1 MQELLYLVHRIPY
14 PPDKGDKIR
23 SYHLLEYLS
32 KHYRIHLGTFID
44 DEKDWRYLDKVKNFC
59 SGETCFINLNPKA
72 ARLRSLSG
80 LFSGQPLTL
89 PYYWNGGLQTWVD
102 SVLETRSIRN
112 IVVFSSAMAQYVS
125 HAGSVRRIIDFVDID
140 SDKWMQY
147 SATKTWP
154 MSWIYRRES
163 RLLLG
168 YERKIAKD
176 FDSAAFV
183 SETEANLFKQLA
195 PEAATKVTYFNNG
208 VDADYFSP
216 QNVYPNPYPAGIET
230 LVFIG
235 AMDYWANVDAV
246 DWFARSILPV
256 IRAQLP
262 KIEFYIVGARP
273 IAEVT
278 ALAAFPGVTVTGSV
292 PDVRPYL
299 AHASLA
305 VAPLRIARGIQNKV
319 LEAMAMEKIVIA
331 SPQAVEGIRAVR
343 GQELLVAND
352 ESDFA
357 LQIISLFQGG
367 LFRNIACAARARV
380 LEDYSWKRN
389 LGRIDELLFQPQA
402 TSADEGCSR
411 YLQIHFQSTADD
423 VT

>member
-23 SYHLLEYLS
+23 SYHLLKHLS
-32 KHYRIHLGTFID
+32 QHYRIHLGTFID
-44 DEKDWRYLDKVKNFC
+44 DEKDRGYLGKVRNLC
-59 SGETCFINLNPKA
+59 DETCFVDLHPKT
-72 ARLRSLSG
+72 ARLRSLRG
-80 LFSGQPLTL
+80 LLSGQPLTL
-89 PYYWNGGLQTWVD
+89 PYYRDRSLQAWVN
-102 SVLETRSIRN
+102 SVLERRPIRN
-112 IVVFSSAMAQYVS
+112 ILIFSSAMAQYVS
-125 HAGSVRRIIDFVDID
+125 HAGPARRIIDFVDID

-147 SATKTWP
+147 STTKTWP

-176 FDSAAFV
+176 FDGAAFV
-183 SETEANLFKQLA
+183 SEAEASLFKRLA
-195 PEAATKVTYFNNG
+195 PETAAKVTYFNNG

-216 QNVYPNPYPAGIET
+216 QNNYPNPYPAGIDT

-246 DWFARSILPV
+246 DWFARSIFAT

-262 KIEFYIVGARP
+262 KVEFHIVGARP
-273 IAEVT
+273 TTEVM
-278 ALAAFPGVTVTGSV
+278 ALTAFPGVTVTGSV

-331 SPQAVEGIRAVR
+331 SPQAMEGICAHP
-343 GQELLVAND
+343 GQELFVANN

-357 LQIISLFQGG
+357 HRIMTLLQSKPNGTIG
-367 LFRNIACAARARV
+367 RAARARI
-380 LEDYSWKRN
+380 LEDYGWKKG
-389 LGRIDELLFQPQA
+389 LGRIDALLSQPQA
-402 TSADEGCSR
+402 IYTNKDCSHHLQNRFESAG
-411 YLQIHFQSTADD
+411 DD
-423 VT
+423 VA

>member
-23 SYHLLEYLS
+23 SYHLLKHLS
-32 KHYRIHLGTFID
+32 EHYRIHLGTFID
-44 DEKDWRYLDKVKNFC
+44 DEKDWKYLDKVKNFC
-59 SGETCFINLNPKA
+59 SGETYFTNLNPKA
-72 ARLRSLSG
+72 ARLRSISG

-89 PYYWNGGLQTWVD
+89 PYYRDRGLQAWVD
-102 SVLETRSIRN
+102 SVLETRPIRN
-112 IVVFSSAMAQYVS
+112 ILVFSSAMAQYVS
-125 HAGSVRRIIDFVDID
+125 HAGSIRQIIDFVDID

-168 YERKIAKD
+168 YERKIAKN

-216 QNVYPNPYPAGIET
+216 KNVYSNPYPAGIDI

-246 DWFARSILPV
+246 DWFARSIFPA
-256 IRAQLP
+256 IRARLP
-262 KIEFYIVGARP
+262 DIEFHIVGARP
-273 IAEVT
+273 TPEVR
-278 ALAAFPGVTVTGSV
+278 ALTSLPGVRVAGSV

-299 AHASLA
+299 AYAFMV

-331 SPQAVEGIRAVR
+331 SPQAVEGICAIR

-352 ESDFA
+352 EADFA
-357 LQIISLFQGG
+357 HQIIALFQKGPYHN
-367 LFRNIACAARARV
+367 LAHAARTRV
-380 LEDYSWKRN
+380 LEDYSWKKN
-389 LGRIDELLFQPQA
+389 LGRIDALLFQRQVA
-402 TSADEGCSR
+402 STEEDCSHNLKIR
-411 YLQIHFQSTADD
+411 FQSVVDD

>member
-23 SYHLLEYLS
+23 SYHLLKHLS
-32 KHYRIHLGTFID
+32 QRYRVHLGTFID
-44 DEKDWRYLDKVKNFC
+44 DEKDRSYLGKVRSLC
-59 SGETCFINLNPKA
+59 GETCFVDLYPKT
-72 ARLRSLSG
+72 ARLRSLRG
-80 LFSGQPLTL
+80 LLSGQPLTL
-89 PYYWNGGLQTWVD
+89 PYYRDRGLQAWVNR
-102 SVLETRSIRN
+102 VLETRPIRN
-112 IVVFSSAMAQYVS
+112 ILIFSSAMAQYVS
-125 HAGSVRRIIDFVDID
+125 HAGTVHRIIDFVDID

-147 SATKTWP
+147 STTKTWP
-154 MSWIYRRES
+154 MSWVYRRES

-176 FDSAAFV
+176 FDGAAFV
-183 SETEANLFKQLA
+183 SEAEATLFKRLA
-195 PEAATKVTYFNNG
+195 PETAAKVTYFNNG

-216 QNVYPNPYPAGIET
+216 QNSYPNPYPAGIMT

-235 AMDYWANVDAV
+235 AMDYWANIDAV
-246 DWFARSILPV
+246 DWFARSIFPT

-262 KIEFYIVGARP
+262 EVEFHIVGARP
-273 IAEVT
+273 TTEVV
-278 ALAAFPGVTVTGSV
+278 ALAGLPGVTVTGSV

-331 SPQAVEGIRAVR
+331 SPQAVEGICVHPS
-343 GQELLVAND
+343 QELFVANG

-357 LQIISLFQGG
+357 HRIITLLQSGPNGVIGH
-367 LFRNIACAARARV
+367 AARARV
-380 LEDYSWKRN
+380 LEDYGWKKG
-389 LGRIDELLFQPQA
+389 LGRIDALLSQPQA
-402 TSADEGCSR
+402 IYTKKDRSHHLQNRFESAG
-411 YLQIHFQSTADD
+411 DD
-423 VT
+423 VA

>member
-23 SYHLLEYLS
+23 SYHLLKHLS
-32 KHYRIHLGTFID
+32 QHYRVHLGTFID
-44 DEKDWRYLDKVKNFC
+44 DEKDRSYLGKVRSLC
-59 SGETCFINLNPKA
+59 GETCFVDLYPRA
-72 ARLRSLSG
+72 ARVRSLRG

-89 PYYWNGGLQTWVD
+89 PYYRDRGLQAWVN
-102 SVLETRSIRN
+102 SVLETRPVGN
-112 IVVFSSAMAQYVS
+112 ILIFSSAMAQYVS
-125 HAGSVRRIIDFVDID
+125 RAGSARRIIDFVDID

-147 SATKTWP
+147 SVTKAWP

-163 RLLLG
+163 RLLLD
-168 YERKIAKD
+168 YEREIAKN

-195 PEAATKVTYFNNG
+195 PEAAAKVTYFNNG

-246 DWFARSILPV
+246 DWFARSIFPA

-262 KIEFYIVGARP
+262 NVEFYIAGSRP
-273 IAEVT
+273 TTAVT
-278 ALAAFPGVTVTGSV
+278 ALAAIPGVTVTGAV

-299 AHASLA
+299 AHAALA

-331 SPQAVEGIRAVR
+331 SPQAIEGICTEPGR
-343 GQELLVAND
+343 ELFVAND

-357 LQIISLFQGG
+357 RQITTLLQNAPNRAIG
-367 LFRNIACAARARV
+367 RAARARV
-380 LEDYSWKRN
+380 LEDYSWKKGLR
-389 LGRIDELLFQPQA
+389 RIDALLSQPQA
-402 TSADEGCSR
+402 IYPNKNGSH
-411 YLQIHFQSTADD
+411 LQNQFEPAEED
-423 VT
+423 VA

>member
-23 SYHLLEYLS
+23 SYHLLKHLS
-32 KHYRIHLGTFID
+32 QHYRVHLGTFID
-44 DEKDWRYLDKVKNFC
+44 DEKDRSYLGKVRSLC
-59 SGETCFINLNPKA
+59 GETCFVDLYPRA
-72 ARLRSLSG
+72 ARVRSLRG

-89 PYYWNGGLQTWVD
+89 PYYRDRGLQAWVN
-102 SVLETRSIRN
+102 SVLETRPVGNVLI
-112 IVVFSSAMAQYVS
+112 FSSAMAQYVS
-125 HAGSVRRIIDFVDID
+125 RAGSARRIIDFVDID

-147 SATKTWP
+147 SVTKAWP

-163 RLLLG
+163 RLLLD
-168 YERKIAKD
+168 YEREIAKN

-195 PEAATKVTYFNNG
+195 PEAAAKVTYFNNG

-216 QNVYPNPYPAGIET
+216 QNIYPNPYPAGIET

-246 DWFARSILPV
+246 DWFARSIFPA

-262 KIEFYIVGARP
+262 NVEFYIAGSRP
-273 IAEVT
+273 TTAVT
-278 ALAAFPGVTVTGSV
+278 ALAAIPGVTVTGAV

-299 AHASLA
+299 AHAALA

-331 SPQAVEGIRAVR
+331 SPQAIEGICTEPGR
-343 GQELLVAND
+343 ELFVAND

-357 LQIISLFQGG
+357 HQITTL
-367 LFRNIACAARARV
+367 LRNAPNRAIGRAARARV
-380 LEDYSWKRN
+380 LEDYSWKKGLR
-389 LGRIDELLFQPQA
+389 RIDALLSQPQA
-402 TSADEGCSR
+402 IYTNKNGSH
-411 YLQIHFQSTADD
+411 LQNQFEPAEED
-423 VT
+423 VA

>member
-1 MQELLYLVHRIPY
+1 MQELLYLIHRIPY

-23 SYHLLEYLS
+23 SYHLLKHLS
-32 KHYRIHLGTFID
+32 QHYRIHLGTFID
-44 DEKDWRYLDKVKNFC
+44 DEKDRNYLGKVRSLC
-59 SGETCFINLNPKA
+59 GETCFVDLYPGT
-72 ARLRSLSG
+72 ARLRSLRG

-89 PYYWNGGLQTWVD
+89 PYYRDRGLQAWVNGI
-102 SVLETRSIRN
+102 LETKPVRN
-112 IVVFSSAMAQYVS
+112 ILIFSSAMAQYVS
-125 HAGSVRRIIDFVDID
+125 HAGYARRIIDFVDID

-147 SATKTWP
+147 STTKTWP

-163 RLLLG
+163 RLLLR

-183 SETEANLFKQLA
+183 SETEASLFKQLA
-195 PEAATKVTYFNNG
+195 PEAAAKITHFNNG
-208 VDADYFSP
+208 VDAHYFSP
-216 QNVYPNPYPAGIET
+216 QNIYPNPYPAGIET

-246 DWFARSILPV
+246 DWFARRVFST

-262 KIEFYIVGARP
+262 KVAFHIVGARP
-273 IAEVT
+273 TTAVM
-278 ALAAFPGVTVTGSV
+278 ALAALPGVTVTGSV

-331 SPQAVEGIRAVR
+331 SPQAMEGICAQP

-352 ESDFA
+352 EVDFA
-357 LQIISLFQGG
+357 HQIITLLQSGPNRVIG
-367 LFRNIACAARARV
+367 RAARARV
-380 LEDYSWKRN
+380 LEDYSWKRG
-389 LGRIDELLFQPQA
+389 LGRMDAILSQPQA
-402 TSADEGCSR
+402 LNTKKDC
-411 YLQIHFQSTADD
+411 LQTLLAEHAKPI
-423 VT
+423 